1 MENVVWLML
10 PASAATV
17 AAGVTLIA
25 AAVVILSGEVIVEV
39 AVAHVGGI
47 VGGLLTS
54 TLSESGE
61 GEAVEVGLCVVHVLS
76 IGDLVGSGGI
86 GGHPRDCHP
95 RRMEEK
101 KGTVVGPWA
110 VFMVTNQ
117 SQFF

>member
-1 MENVVWLML
+1 MDADPRVDG
-10 PASAATV
+10 SATV
-17 AAGVTLIA
+17 PILASVALVA
-25 AAVVILSGEVIVEV
+25 AAVVVFGGEEVVEITF
-39 AVAHVGGI
+39 AHVGGI

-54 TLSESGE
+54 ATSEGGE
-61 GEAVEVGLCVVHVLS
+61 GEAIEVGLCVVHALS
-76 IGDLVGSGGI
+76 IRGQGCFGGI
-86 GGHPRDCHP
+86 GGHPLDCHP